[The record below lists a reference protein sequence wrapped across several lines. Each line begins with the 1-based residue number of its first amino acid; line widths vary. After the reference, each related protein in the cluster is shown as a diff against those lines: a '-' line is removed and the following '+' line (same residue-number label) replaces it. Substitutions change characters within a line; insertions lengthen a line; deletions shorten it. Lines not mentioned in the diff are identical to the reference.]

1 MHKRLTVRVLDR
13 KGQPM
18 EGKTPSWTSSDRAT
32 ADVDAGGRVVAKKAG
47 KATVTAA
54 YEDVSAQ
61 VPVEVVDVSSIE
73 FGSPSLSL
81 IGPAGTSIPL
91 TWQVLDSKQKK
102 VDIAPV
108 WSSADPKV
116 ATVSDA
122 GFVTSVAAGTTNVVA
137 RVGYVQGACEVHV
150 SVRPIARLELRPA
163 TALVRVGDS
172 QRFVV
177 TAFGPD
183 GQAIPEVAAMFRSSL
198 ERGEPPTVF
207 EDGGQMRDFVHV
219 DDVALANLRA
229 VERVAGLGSAGC
241 ARDPAGAGRVRA
253 RCRGE
258 TTPGPCWRI
267 AADRPGACGERDPDG
282 DHGLRP
288 SGGEHPLA
296 ERAPARR
303 PHPARGRGGQGA
315 LPGLRVASLNVS

>member
-1 MHKRLTVRVLDR
+1 MRLSSRALAVLGVTLVAAACSRKPGAIEISPKKLTIYGLERGQRLTARVLDK

-18 EGKTPSWTSSDRAT
+18 EGKTPAWTSSDRAT

-54 YEDVSAQ
+54 YEDASAQ
-61 VPVEVVDVSSIE
+61 VPVEVVDVSAIE
-73 FGSPSLSL
+73 FASPSLSL

-91 TWQVLDSKQKK
+91 TWQVLDSKQMK

-122 GFVTSVAAGTTNVVA
+122 GLVTSVAAGTTNVVA
-137 RVGYVQGACEVHV
+137 RVGDVQGACEVHV

-183 GQAIPEVAAMFRSSL
+183 GQAIPEVAAMFQSSH
-198 ERGEPPTVF
+198 PAVATV
-207 EDGGQMRDFVHV
+207 GSSG
-219 DDVALANLRA
+219 VAT
-229 VERVAGLGSAGC
+229 GHK
-241 ARDPAGAGRVRA
+241 AGAATIRVELA
-253 RCRGE
+253 
-258 TTPGPCWRI
+258 
-267 AADRPGACGERDPDG
+267 GAT
-282 DHGLRP
+282 
-288 SGGEHPLA
+288 A
-296 ERAPARR
+296 E
-303 PHPARGRGGQGA
+303 
-315 LPGLRVASLNVS
+315 ASLLVN